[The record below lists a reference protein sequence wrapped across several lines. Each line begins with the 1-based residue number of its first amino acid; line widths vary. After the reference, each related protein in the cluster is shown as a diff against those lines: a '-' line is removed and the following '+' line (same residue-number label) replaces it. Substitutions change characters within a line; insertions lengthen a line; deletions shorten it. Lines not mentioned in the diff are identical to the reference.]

1 MTRIER
7 REMMEAASGM
17 TASRWFF
24 FEKMLEER
32 KSLRKYDCQGLKKGK
47 VNIHDSDATM
57 RRKLAGMTTFL
68 FT

>member
-24 FEKMLEER
+24 EKMLEER
-32 KSLRKYDCQGLKKGK
+32 RSLRKYDCQGLKKGK
-47 VNIHDSDATM
+47 VKIHDSDATM